1 MKNRIRKN
9 SGNESGSSSKWLVT
23 FNDLMTLLMVF
34 FVLIFSMGS
43 LDTGKVKSVQKS
55 LAAALGVLMEGDEVS
70 VNLIDKYFNMEDIT
84 IQQLDTDK
92 LKVVTTENKE
102 SEEKMKEMIADSI
115 KALDSEA
122 GIKAA
127 NKEKG
132 VFITLEDSFLFQFGK
147 ADINPKGLP
156 VLDKVA
162 AAIRNMP
169 YSVRVEGHTD
179 NVPIHNNRFYSNWE
193 LSTARAVNVVKYFV
207 ETGGIPSQ
215 RLSAV
220 GYGESKPV
228 FINDTP
234 EQRARNR
241 RVEIVLV
248 RKEIK

>member
-9 SGNESGSSSKWLVT
+9 SGSENGSSSKWLVT

-34 FVLIFSMGS
+34 FVLLFSMGNP
-43 LDTGKVKSVQKS
+43 DTGKVKSVQKA
-55 LAAALGVLMEGDEVS
+55 LAAALGILMEGDGAS
-70 VNLIDKYFNMEDIT
+70 INLIDKYFNMEDIT
-84 IQQLDTDK
+84 IQQYDTDR

-102 SEEKMKEMIADSI
+102 SEEKIIADSI

-122 GIKAA
+122 GIKAV
-127 NKEKG
+127 NKKNG

-147 ADINPKGLP
+147 ADINPEGFPL
-156 VLDKVA
+156 LDKVA
-162 AAIRNMP
+162 AAIRNMLYP
-169 YSVRVEGHTD
+169 VRVEGHTD
-179 NVPIHNNRFYSNWE
+179 NIPIHNIRFASNWE
-193 LSTARAVNVVKYFV
+193 LSTARAVNVVKYLI
-207 ETGGIPSQ
+207 ETGEIPSQ

-228 FINDTP
+228 FINDTT